1 MFAVNRKASILV
13 WCDQE
18 ALDVLRER
26 IPGIVIVDCR
36 GFEQYTVESILK
48 GESIERELFS
58 NGGRRGD
65 ENEAYCFVVFDGLK
79 NELVGRAVS
88 FIKKAV
94 GRRWIF
100 ATTTENN
107 ISWKLKNL
115 QEELIEEHNYFE
127 TRGDKK

>member
-1 MFAVNRKASILV
+1 MNRKSSILV

-18 ALDVLRER
+18 ALGILRGR
-26 IPGIVIVDCR
+26 IPGIEIIDCR

-48 GESIERELFS
+48 RENIERELFS
-58 NGGRRGD
+58 SGRSRGNG
-65 ENEAYCFVVFDGLK
+65 NEAYCFAVFDGVE